1 MKTLLIPG
9 VLGLLLGLT
18 LHWTQLSQPWRWMRV
33 AFLSGVTTLGWTLL
47 GVVALTWL
55 AVLPPEAPER
65 YAWVLLRGGILF
77 VLSAWACGF
86 SPVTA
91 LSGLSLRP
99 VEALC
104 MLIGCGVGS
113 LLQGEVASMHASAEA
128 VLADLPM
135 LPVWLGAICVVTGMI
150 GVLVGW
156 RRLQV

>member
-18 LHWTQLSQPWRWMRV
+18 MHWTQLSQPWRWTRA
-33 AFLSGVTTLGWTLL
+33 AFLSG
-47 GVVALTWL
+47 
-55 AVLPPEAPER
+55 
-65 YAWVLLRGGILF
+65 
-77 VLSAWACGF
+77 
-86 SPVTA
+86 VTA

-113 LLQGEVASMHASAEA
+113 LLQGDVASMHASAEA

-156 RRLQV
+156 RRLRV